1 MTIDNVDDVE
11 QIILEAFGQVVADY
25 NVYVDEIIESTEEF
39 GDLGFTGQDIIDTG
53 RLKDSK
59 MVDATNTEAS
69 FEWSPKS
76 PENGFSYAP
85 AVWAGF
91 YPYGGE
97 KFVPGRHWPERAAKQ
112 LNESGVTQAFVDYL
126 RQHGLEAEI
135 LVNGDEE
142 LDD

>member
-1 MTIDNVDDVE
+1 MTIDNIDDVE

-59 MVDATNTEAS
+59 IVDANATDAS
-69 FEWSPKS
+69 FEWQPKS

-91 YPYGGE
+91 YSRGGN
-97 KFVPGRHWPERAAKQ
+97 FIPGRHWPERAAKQ
-112 LNESGVTQAFVDYL
+112 LNESGVTLAFVEYL
-126 RQHGLEAEI
+126 RQQGLNAQV
-135 LVNGDEE
+135 LLNGDEE

>member
-1 MTIDNVDDVE
+1 MTDGIDEVE
-11 QIILEAFGQVVADY
+11 QMILEAFGQTVADY
-25 NVYVDEIIESTEEF
+25 NVFVDEIIESTEEF

-59 MVDATNTEAS
+59 MVDSTETETS

-91 YPYGGE
+91 YPWGRE
-97 KFVPGRHWPERAAKQ
+97 KFVPGRHWPERAAIK
-112 LNESGVTQAFVDYL
+112 LNDEGVTKTFVNYL
-126 RQHGLEAEI
+126 RQQGLNAEI
-135 LVNGDEE
+135 LSNGDEE